1 MSILRENEGGRKRG
15 RYKVMGGKEE
25 DDSSIIMTF
34 SWTILFLS
42 LATLIAVYII
52 RECPVYY
59 VWY

>member
-1 MSILRENEGGRKRG
+1 
-15 RYKVMGGKEE
+15 MGGKEE

-34 SWTILFLS
+34 NLTILFLS
-42 LATLIAVYII
+42 LAPRIAVYII

>member
-1 MSILRENEGGRKRG
+1 
-15 RYKVMGGKEE
+15 MGGKEE

-42 LATLIAVYII
+42 LATLIAVYIF